1 MKRMLALC
9 YMHVTFLLKV
19 RSDLVDSDL
28 LQENTLTG
36 KKSTFSFREKNH
48 IQNHHKASNTG
59 GNYIT
64 FNFVLLLIKGKEGL
78 QWLPNSWAQSFEKQ
92 DSAMLCV
99 MFWEFAVVEKGT
111 EYCSGNLK

>member
-1 MKRMLALC
+1 MIIYNIVHLLAINHQNQNVVLDALMKRMLALC

-78 QWLPNSWAQSFEKQ
+78 Q
-92 DSAMLCV
+92 
-99 MFWEFAVVEKGT
+99 
-111 EYCSGNLK
+111 